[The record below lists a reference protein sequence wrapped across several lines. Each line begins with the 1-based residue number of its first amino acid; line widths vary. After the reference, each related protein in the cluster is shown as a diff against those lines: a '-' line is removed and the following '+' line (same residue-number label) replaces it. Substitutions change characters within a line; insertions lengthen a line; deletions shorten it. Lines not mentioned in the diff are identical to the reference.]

1 LSPWRKILLQRVPGV
16 KGEGGEAMKR
26 WKEVKWW
33 TPLILVLSLALLAR
47 CGGGGSGG
55 DGSIDSPGKPW
66 AVTIQGVIAVGTGS
80 DDTGR
85 GIATDNAGNVYVAGI
100 TDGTLPGSPVTNQGA
115 YDLFLVKYNSTGDN
129 VWTRQM
135 GSANNDTVSGVAV
148 DSGGNI
154 YVAGRTGDTLPG
166 SPTTYQ
172 GGNDIFLVKYN
183 TTGDNVWTRQMGS
196 PDSDTVSG
204 VAVDS
209 EGNIYVAG
217 FTGGTL
223 PGSPTTH
230 RGGGFDL
237 FLVKYNSTGDNVWTR
252 QMGSPNSDTVSGVA
266 ADSEG
271 NIYVAGYTLGTLPGS
286 PTKNQGGSDLFLV
299 KYNSTGDSVWTRQ
312 MGSPFNDTVS
322 GVAVDTTGIY
332 VAGYTSS
339 TLPGSPTTNQ
349 GSDDLFLVKYNSA
362 GDNAWTRQFGT
373 SDIDDAMAVVVDS
386 GGNIYMAG
394 FTLGTLP
401 GSPTTNQGGSD
412 LFLVKYN
419 SAGDNVWTRQ
429 KGSPDADD
437 ADNAM
442 AVAVDT
448 AGNVYVTGVR
458 VKVFI
463 EGDGFVLKYLPDG
476 TGP

>member
-1 LSPWRKILLQRVPGV
+1 MRR
-16 KGEGGEAMKR
+16 R
-26 WKEVKWW
+26 KEVKGW
-33 TPLILVLSLALLAR
+33 TPLILVLSLALLAG
-47 CGGGGSGG
+47 CGSGGG
-55 DGSIDSPGKPW
+55 DGSMDSPGSTWP
-66 AVTIQGVIAVGTGS
+66 VSIQGVTAVGTDS
-80 DDTGR
+80 DETGR

-100 TDGTLPGSPVTNQGA
+100 TDGTLPGSPVTNQGS
-115 YDLFLVKYNSTGDN
+115 YDLFLVKYNSAGDT

-135 GSANNDTVSGVAV
+135 GSPDSETVSGVAV

-154 YVAGRTGDTLPG
+154 YVAGRTSGTLPG

-172 GGNDIFLVKYN
+172 GGTDLFLVKYN
-183 TTGDNVWTRQMGS
+183 SAGDNVWTRQMGS
-196 PDSDTVSG
+196 PDSDIASG
-204 VAVDS
+204 VAVDTA
-209 EGNIYVAG
+209 GNIYVAG

-237 FLVKYNSTGDNVWTR
+237 FLVKYNPAGENVWTR
-252 QMGSPNSDTVSGVA
+252 QMGSPKSDTVSGVA
-266 ADSEG
+266 VDTG
-271 NIYVAGYTLGTLPGS
+271 GDIYVAGYTLGTLPGS
-286 PTKNQGGSDLFLV
+286 PTTNQGSADLFLV
-299 KYNSTGDSVWTRQ
+299 KYNSAGENVWTRQ

-322 GVAVDTTGIY
+322 GVAVDTGGNIY

-362 GDNAWTRQFGT
+362 GDNVWTRQFGSPDT
-373 SDIDDAMAVVVDS
+373 DDAMAVAVDTA
-386 GGNIYMAG
+386 GNIYVTG
-394 FTLGTLP
+394 FTGGTLP
-401 GSPTTNQGGSD
+401 GSPTTNQGNFD

-429 KGSPDADD
+429 KGSPDDDD
-437 ADNAM
+437 AL

-448 AGNVYVTGVR
+448 VGNVYVTGIK
-458 VKVFI
+458 VKSFI

>member
-1 LSPWRKILLQRVPGV
+1 
-16 KGEGGEAMKR
+16 
-26 WKEVKWW
+26 
-33 TPLILVLSLALLAR
+33 
-47 CGGGGSGG
+47 
-55 DGSIDSPGKPW
+55 
-66 AVTIQGVIAVGTGS
+66 
-80 DDTGR
+80 
-85 GIATDNAGNVYVAGI
+85 
-100 TDGTLPGSPVTNQGA
+100 
-115 YDLFLVKYNSTGDN
+115 
-129 VWTRQM
+129 
-135 GSANNDTVSGVAV
+135 
-148 DSGGNI
+148 
-154 YVAGRTGDTLPG
+154 
-166 SPTTYQ
+166 
-172 GGNDIFLVKYN
+172 
-183 TTGDNVWTRQMGS
+183 MGS
-196 PDSDTVSG
+196 PNSDTVSG
-204 VAVDS
+204 IAMDTA
-209 EGNIYVAG
+209 GYIYVAG

-237 FLVKYNSTGDNVWTR
+237 FLGKYNSTGENVWTR
-252 QMGSPNSDTVSGVA
+252 QMGSPKSDTVSGVA
-266 ADSEG
+266 VDSEG

-286 PTKNQGGSDLFLV
+286 PTTHQGGADIFLV

-322 GVAVDTTGIY
+322 GVAVDTTGNIY

-362 GDNAWTRQFGT
+362 GDNVWTRQFGT
-373 SDIDDAMAVVVDS
+373 PDIDDAMAVAVDS
-386 GGNIYMAG
+386 GGNIYVAG

-401 GSPTTNQGGSD
+401 GSPTTNQGSDD

-437 ADNAM
+437 AM
-442 AVAVDT
+442 AVAVDSG
-448 AGNVYVTGVR
+448 GNIYVTGVR
-458 VKVFI
+458 VKFFI

>member
-1 LSPWRKILLQRVPGV
+1 MR
-16 KGEGGEAMKR
+16 R

-33 TPLILVLSLALLAR
+33 TPLILVLSLALLAG
-47 CGGGGSGG
+47 CGGGGG
-55 DGSIDSPGKPW
+55 DGSMDSSGKPW
-66 AVTIQGVIAVGTGS
+66 AVSIQGVTAVGTDS
-80 DDTGR
+80 DETGR
-85 GIATDNAGNVYVAGI
+85 GIATDTAGNVYVTGI

-115 YDLFLVKYNSTGDN
+115 YDFFLVKYNSTGE
-129 VWTRQM
+129 
-135 GSANNDTVSGVAV
+135 
-148 DSGGNI
+148 
-154 YVAGRTGDTLPG
+154 
-166 SPTTYQ
+166 
-172 GGNDIFLVKYN
+172 
-183 TTGDNVWTRQMGS
+183 NVWTRQMGS
-196 PDSDTVSG
+196 PNNDTVSG

-217 FTGGTL
+217 RTGGTL
-223 PGSPTTH
+223 PGSPTTYQ
-230 RGGGFDL
+230 GGNDI

-266 ADSEG
+266 VDSEG

-286 PTKNQGGSDLFLV
+286 PTTHRGGADIFLV

-322 GVAVDTTGIY
+322 GVAVDTTGNIY

-362 GDNAWTRQFGT
+362 GDNVWTRQFGT
-373 SDIDDAMAVVVDS
+373 PDIDDAMAVAVDS
-386 GGNIYMAG
+386 GGNIYVAG

-401 GSPTTNQGGSD
+401 GSPTTNQGSDD

-437 ADNAM
+437 AL

-448 AGNVYVTGVR
+448 VGNVYVTGVR
-458 VKVFI
+458 VKLFI

>member
-1 LSPWRKILLQRVPGV
+1 
-16 KGEGGEAMKR
+16 M
-26 WKEVKWW
+26 
-33 TPLILVLSLALLAR
+33 
-47 CGGGGSGG
+47 
-55 DGSIDSPGKPW
+55 DSPGKPW
-66 AVTIQGVIAVGTGS
+66 AVTIQGVTAVGTGS

-135 GSANNDTVSGVAV
+135 GSPNNDTVSGVAV

-172 GGNDIFLVKYN
+172 GGND
-183 TTGDNVWTRQMGS
+183 
-196 PDSDTVSG
+196 
-204 VAVDS
+204 
-209 EGNIYVAG
+209 
-217 FTGGTL
+217 
-223 PGSPTTH
+223 
-230 RGGGFDL
+230 L

-252 QMGSPNSDTVSGVA
+252 QMGSPNSDTVSGIA

-286 PTKNQGGSDLFLV
+286 PTKNQGGSDIFLV

-373 SDIDDAMAVVVDS
+373 SDIDDAMAVAVDS

-448 AGNVYVTGVR
+448 AGSVYVTGVR